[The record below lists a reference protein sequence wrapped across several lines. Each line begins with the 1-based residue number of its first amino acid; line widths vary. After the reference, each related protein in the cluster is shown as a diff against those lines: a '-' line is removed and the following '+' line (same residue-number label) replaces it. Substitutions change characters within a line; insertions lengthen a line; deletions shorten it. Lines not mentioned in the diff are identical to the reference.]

1 MATDA
6 STSVPVYEFGGFR
19 LDPARRQLRD
29 AAGEPVVLPP
39 RVFDTLLHL
48 VEHRGELIGKRAL
61 MRAIWGATVVA
72 ENSLDQN
79 ISMLR
84 RALQAG
90 GASEPLIVTERGRG
104 FRFVG
109 NVTFPIAAASASAA
123 GDESERLVR
132 EAQALIV
139 RPSRSN
145 LRGAFELLS
154 AAVERRPRFA
164 RALAERALLRTLF
177 PLFEIPMKDAFAC
190 AEREAQQALGLD
202 ATVARAHQA
211 LAYVFLARGGWVDAK
226 SQFEAAA
233 RLEESPDAAVARVSL
248 LSQAVGH
255 HRLALE
261 QAREVY
267 QKVPFLPLA
276 ALAVAGAYLF
286 AGQDP
291 EALAGIER
299 VAALGWPGDQT
310 PLSEFRF
317 LLAVRAGRFADA
329 VIHGTEGLSPAMRAA
344 GGEPMVQLMCRALR
358 APEHRAAAIRAIG
371 RVLRE
376 SGVAG
381 LELRNQKRVLVWL
394 TLLGA
399 LDEAFD
405 LLRRALEDPACQ
417 GTLRGPWAWLWLP
430 EMRPFRRDPRFQA
443 VTARFGFMAYWKQYG
458 PPDGYGLLQGQLVEA
473 ESPSVSF
480 HQPPPSA

>member
-29 AAGEPVVLPP
+29 AAGEPVALPP

-90 GASEPLIVTERGRG
+90 GASESLIVTERGRG

-109 NVTFPIAAASASAA
+109 NVTVRGTEASASVAE
-123 GDESERLVR
+123 DEGERLFR

-154 AAVERRPRFA
+154 AAVERRPRFV
-164 RALAERALLRTLF
+164 RAVAERALLRTLF
-177 PLFEIPMKDAFAC
+177 PLFEIPMADAFAC
-190 AEREAQQALGLD
+190 AEREARQALALD

-211 LAYVFLARGGWVDAK
+211 LAYVFLARAGWVQARVHFDT
-226 SQFEAAA
+226 AA
-233 RLEESPDAAVARVSL
+233 RLEESPDAEVARVSL

-261 QAREVY
+261 QAREAC

-276 ALAVAGAYLF
+276 AMALAGAYVF
-286 AGQDP
+286 AGRDR

-299 VAALGWPGDQT
+299 LAALGWPADQT

-317 LLAVRAGRFADA
+317 LLAVRAGRFEDA
-329 VIHGTEGLSPAMRAA
+329 VTHGAEGLSPAMRAA
-344 GGEPMVQLMCRALR
+344 GGERMVQLLCAALR
-358 APEHRAAAIRAIG
+358 APDRKSEAIAAIERVIRA
-371 RVLRE
+371 

-405 LLRRALEDPACQ
+405 LLGRALEDPACQ
-417 GTLRGPWAWLWLP
+417 GTIRGPWAWLWLP

-458 PPDGYGLLQGQLVEA
+458 PPDGYELRHGQLVE
-473 ESPSVSF
+473 SSS
-480 HQPPPSA
+480 